1 MTWEEEMRDREK
13 EAAAQARA
21 EAALETARR
30 LLGMNLA
37 PEKIAE
43 ATALPLERVE
53 RLRQEAAAEA

>member
-13 EAAAQARA
+13 DAFEEGAAQN
-21 EAALETARR
+21 ALETARR